1 MEGER
6 KCRKTDG
13 QADRQAGRQT
23 WGDGRV
29 QTALTELNT
38 KGHKVSF
45 VVWVSTG

>member
-23 WGDGRV
+23 CKQVGGQVFAGRAMEV
-29 QTALTELNT
+29 AALPWL
-38 KGHKVSF
+38 
-45 VVWVSTG
+45 